1 MDDFVSY
8 TSRRYNLYAKVLP
21 LKIYE
26 QLSFKN
32 SLDALLDTN
41 SLGLQ
46 QIPCSRNFLGVWISQ
61 KLAVI
66 LILLPVEYF
75 SSEERSIGRS
85 VCLISTVLIDQLR
98 LTC

>member
-1 MDDFVSY
+1 VSMKIRCLPETSSIGIHRVGTLPISHHHIQTLSECAVEPCQVSTVDDFVSY

-41 SLGLQ
+41 SIGLQ
-46 QIPCSRNFLGVWISQ
+46 
-61 KLAVI
+61 
-66 LILLPVEYF
+66 
-75 SSEERSIGRS
+75 
-85 VCLISTVLIDQLR
+85 
-98 LTC
+98 